1 MGNTS
6 STSKR
11 RIGGKRADDR
21 GAAVVEFAL
30 VLPLLML
37 MVFGTIQFGLLFN
50 RQQALHAAARE
61 GARVAALPSTTQTE
75 ISARATSALDGIPLA
90 GTPTIAVVP
99 NVTKPCEARLGQSV
113 VVTVSVPTSIE
124 IPLWGTTSKTLTG
137 RGEFRCE

>member
-1 MGNTS
+1 MGDTS
-6 STSKR
+6 RTRKR
-11 RIGGKRADDR
+11 RLGRKTGEDR

-61 GARVAALPSTTQTE
+61 GARVAAIPSSTQTE
-75 ISARATSALDGIPLA
+75 IVARATSALDGIPLA

-99 NVTKPCEARLGQSV
+99 NVAKPCDARLGESV
-113 VVTVSVPTSIE
+113 IVTVSVPTSIE
-124 IPLWGTTSKTLTG
+124 IPLWGTTAKTLTG